1 MCKVVK
7 SFLPKIFPDIFQF
20 RQQQNHKL
28 SQNSQ
33 FRIPRVR
40 SVYNGTESISCL
52 GPHIRNL
59 VPASFKELTSLKLL
73 KWIIHFCHEFF
84 TCSSS
89 NCRARLQTNLFNVDD
104 PQQIIVH
111 NVNIHNQPPNL
122 EAAQRRRLVQQ
133 MRDQIR
139 EDPAQR
145 VHQIYFDVLV
155 NEAAAAQNQEPV
167 NLRYDRIRSQLNRA
181 RNALLPRI
189 PRAADQVIIQY
200 IWTQTW
206 TGWYISFKILEI
218 RT

>member
-1 MCKVVK
+1 M
-7 SFLPKIFPDIFQF
+7 
-20 RQQQNHKL
+20 
-28 SQNSQ
+28 
-33 FRIPRVR
+33 
-40 SVYNGTESISCL
+40 
-52 GPHIRNL
+52 
-59 VPASFKELTSLKLL
+59 
-73 KWIIHFCHEFF
+73 
-84 TCSSS
+84 
-89 NCRARLQTNLFNVDD
+89 FNVDD

-189 PRAADQVIIQY
+189 PRAVDQVIIQY
-200 IWTQTW
+200 IWAQTW
-206 TGWYISFKILEI
+206 TGCYISFKILEI